1 MDLGKKNMHLDIK
14 TTIWKVGICS
24 ILKNYIDMN
33 MNMVATQENKYEKL
47 TCQQDSM
54 TSSHPSVNGTKFF
67 K

>member
-33 MNMVATQENKYEKL
+33 MNMVATYENI
-47 TCQQDSM
+47 
-54 TSSHPSVNGTKFF
+54 
-67 K
+67 